1 MLSSK
6 CSRLHIKTINHHR
19 PLPLEIDIDDLRRRL
34 PFPPATNL
42 QKLSFKTTGDECLW
56 ECSPFFQAFFEICR
70 PQQVTAWPD
79 TMLKDKNHFC
89 KFMLQILEKN
99 NSKITTTTYWPRYL
113 KDVQIEPPDHN
124 PKWETLSHSHTSF
137 LQGPTPEHLPF
148 KFLLNWC

>member
-42 QKLSFKTTGDECLW
+42 QKLLFKNTGDECLW
-56 ECSPFFQAFFEICR
+56 ECSPFFQAFFEICC
-70 PQQVTAWPD
+70 PEQVTAWPD

-89 KFMLQILEKN
+89 KLMLQVLEKK
-99 NSKITTTTYWPRYL
+99 NSKTYWPRYL

-124 PKWETLSHSHTSF
+124 PKWETLSDSHTSF
-137 LQGPTPEHLPF
+137 LQGPTHKHLHF
-148 KFLLNWC
+148 KFILNWC